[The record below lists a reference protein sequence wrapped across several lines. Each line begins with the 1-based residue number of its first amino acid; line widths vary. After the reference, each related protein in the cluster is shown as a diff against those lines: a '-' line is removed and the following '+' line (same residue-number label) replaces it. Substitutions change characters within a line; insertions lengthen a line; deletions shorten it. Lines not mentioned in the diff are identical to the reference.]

1 MKRSGHIWQTR
12 TVTILFVIL
21 TIAPWVIAQTYWQ
34 GVLIV
39 ALYYAIL
46 ACAWNLLS
54 GYGGQFSLAP
64 AAFSLLGAYT
74 TGVLNFHFGVP
85 PLLGIAAAIPV
96 TYIIG
101 YGLGRIVLK
110 MRGPYLALTTFAFLE
125 VVELVIANSYSVTRG
140 AQGLSLP
147 GIMELPQIAY
157 YYLFLAALLVTHL
170 IVYFLLRSKIGLFI
184 QAVRD
189 DELAAASRGVDV
201 VRWKIFLFAL
211 SSALSGFAGALYVHF
226 INLASPEIGT
236 VLQSGLVISMVV
248 IGGMGTLPGP
258 IIGAFLVEVGSEAL
272 RSIGVAHLLVFS
284 ALMILVVRFF
294 RGGLWGLVERIAR
307 WRAGRAA
314 LSSDT
319 PKQSADPP

>member
-1 MKRSGHIWQTR
+1 MKRTALSWQTR
-12 TVTILFVIL
+12 GVVVIFVIL
-21 TIAPWVIAQTYWQ
+21 AALPWIVTQPYWQ
-34 GVLIV
+34 GIFIV
-39 ALYYAIL
+39 ALYYGIL

-74 TGVLNFHFGVP
+74 TGLLNFHFGVP
-85 PLLGIAAAIPV
+85 PLVGIAASIPV

-125 VVELVIANSYSVTRG
+125 IVGIVVANSYSVTRG
-140 AQGLSLP
+140 AMGLSLP
-147 GIMELPQIAY
+147 GILNLDRIDY
-157 YYLFLAALLVTHL
+157 YYYVFLGALLATHL
-170 IVYFLLRSKIGLFI
+170 IVQLLLQSKIGLFI

-236 VLQSGLVISMVV
+236 VLQSGLVIAMAV
-248 IGGMGTLPGP
+248 IGGMSTLPGP
-258 IIGAFLVEVGSEAL
+258 IIGAFLVEIGSEAL
-272 RSIGVAHLLVFS
+272 RSIGVQHLLIFS
-284 ALMILVVRFF
+284 LLMILMVRFF
-294 RGGLWGLVERIAR
+294 RDGLWGAVERLRR
-307 WRAGRAA
+307 WRDKRAVDA
-314 LSSDT
+314 AT
-319 PKQSADPP
+319 PSRKEQAP

>member
-1 MKRSGHIWQTR
+1 MTSRSWQTR
-12 TVTILFVIL
+12 TIVVIFVVLAALPWIVTQ
-21 TIAPWVIAQTYWQ
+21 PYWQ
-34 GVLIV
+34 GVFVI

-64 AAFSLLGAYT
+64 AAFSMLGAYT

-85 PLLGIAAAIPV
+85 PIAGIAAAIPV

-125 VVELVIANSYSVTRG
+125 VVGIVVSNSYEVTRG
-140 AQGLSLP
+140 ALGLALP
-147 GIMELPQIAY
+147 GILDLSRIDY
-157 YYLFLAALLVTHL
+157 YYVFLVALLVTHL
-170 IVYFLLRSKIGLFI
+170 IVQLLLQSRIGLFI

-226 INLASPEIGT
+226 LNLASPQIGN
-236 VLQSGLVISMVV
+236 VLESGLVIAMVV
-248 IGGMGTLPGP
+248 IGGMSTLPGP
-258 IIGAFLVEVGSEAL
+258 IIGAFIVEVGDEAL

-284 ALMILVVRFF
+284 LLMILVIRFF
-294 RGGLWGLVERIAR
+294 REGLWGLVERLRRRRQRTPPGGRIADQEKN
-307 WRAGRAA
+307 A
-314 LSSDT
+314 
-319 PKQSADPP
+319 P